1 MPWERPSS
9 RVAELM
15 RLGAA
20 LMLEAAE
27 PVLDDM
33 DLATLRTIDPSIA
46 EDPVLAAAIRRSSRA
61 NITHWAE
68 ANLRDPGGE
77 VHPSVGPEQLGI
89 ARDVVRRGMGQD
101 VLQTYRTGQNAAWRQ
116 WMMIALSLT
125 SDLGEISELLDV
137 SARSIFGFVDAT
149 IAHIAAQIQAE
160 RDELTRGTHAERLE
174 IVALIIDGA
183 PIARRR
189 AAVRLGYE
197 LDQTHTAAVVWSD
210 DPQPEVAALELACEA
225 LATAAGARRPF
236 NVIASAAT
244 LWVWVA
250 SDDSGPDLDQLAAAI
265 DRLDGIRIA
274 IGPTAAGV
282 DGFRRSHL
290 DALATQRLLARMSSR
305 LRLATYKS
313 VQLAALVTQDP
324 ERADEFVKQTLG
336 ELERASPELRAT
348 VRTFL
353 REHSNASRA
362 AKLLHT
368 HRNTVLGRLARA
380 DQLLPQPL
388 DQTGLEVALALEVVH
403 WRGDR
408 KRQPPSGAD
417 VL

>member
-1 MPWERPSS
+1 MAWERPSS

-15 RLGAA
+15 RQGAA
-20 LMLEAAE
+20 LMLEVRE
-27 PVLDDM
+27 PVLDEM
-33 DLATLRTIDPSIA
+33 DLTTLGAIDPSIA
-46 EDPVLAAAIRRSSRA
+46 DDPVLAAAIRRSVRA
-61 NITHWAE
+61 NLTYWAE

-77 VHPSVGPEQLGI
+77 VRPNVGPEQLGI
-89 ARDVVRRGMGQD
+89 ARDVVRRGMGED
-101 VLQTYRTGQNAAWRQ
+101 VLQSYRTGQNAAWRQ
-116 WMMIALSLT
+116 WMKIALSLT
-125 SDLGEISELLDV
+125 SDPGEIGELLDV

-149 IAHIAAQIQAE
+149 IAQIAAQIQAE
-160 RDELTRGTHAERLE
+160 RDDLTRGTHAERLE
-174 IVALIIDGA
+174 VVALIIDGA

-197 LDQTHTAAVVWSD
+197 LDQTHTAAVVWTD
-210 DPQPEVAALELACEA
+210 DPEPDVAALEQASEA
-225 LATAAGARRPF
+225 LAKAANARRPF
-236 NVIASAAT
+236 SVIASAAA

-250 SDDSGPDLDQLAAAI
+250 GDSGPDLHQLAVAV

-290 DALATQRLLARMSSR
+290 DALATQRLLSRTSSR

-313 VQLAALVTQDP
+313 VQVAALVTQDP
-324 ERADEFVKQTLG
+324 ERADEFVRQTLG
-336 ELERASPELRAT
+336 EFERASPELRAT

-380 DQLLPQPL
+380 DHLLPQPL

-403 WRGDR
+403 WRGDDQR
-408 KRQPPSGAD
+408 
-417 VL
+417 

>member
-1 MPWERPSS
+1 MAWERPSS

-15 RLGAA
+15 RQGAA
-20 LMLEAAE
+20 LMLEARE
-27 PVLDDM
+27 LVLDEM
-33 DLATLRTIDPSIA
+33 DLTTLHAIDPSIA
-46 EDPVLAAAIRRSSRA
+46 ADPVLAAAIRRSARA
-61 NITHWAE
+61 NLTYWAE
-68 ANLRDPGGE
+68 ASLRDPGGE
-77 VHPSVGPEQLGI
+77 VRANVGPEQLEI
-89 ARDVVRRGMGQD
+89 ARDVVRRGMGED
-101 VLQTYRTGQNAAWRQ
+101 VLQSYRTGQNGAWRQ
-116 WMMIALSLT
+116 WMKIALSLT
-125 SDLGEISELLDV
+125 SDPGEIGELLDV

-149 IAHIAAQIQAE
+149 IARIAAQIQAE
-160 RDELTRGTHAERLE
+160 RDDLTRGTHAERLE

-197 LDQTHTAAVVWSD
+197 LDQTHTAAVVWTD
-210 DPQPEVAALELACEA
+210 DPEPDVAALEQASEA
-225 LATAAGARRPF
+225 LAKAANARRPF
-236 NVIASAAT
+236 NVIASAAA

-250 SDDSGPDLDQLAAAI
+250 GDSGPDLPQLAVAV

-290 DALATQRLLARMSSR
+290 DALATQRLLSRTSSR

-324 ERADEFVKQTLG
+324 ERADEFVRQTLG
-336 ELERASPELRAT
+336 EFERASPELRAT

-380 DQLLPQPL
+380 DRLLPQPL

-403 WRGDR
+403 WRGDDQR
-408 KRQPPSGAD
+408 
-417 VL
+417 